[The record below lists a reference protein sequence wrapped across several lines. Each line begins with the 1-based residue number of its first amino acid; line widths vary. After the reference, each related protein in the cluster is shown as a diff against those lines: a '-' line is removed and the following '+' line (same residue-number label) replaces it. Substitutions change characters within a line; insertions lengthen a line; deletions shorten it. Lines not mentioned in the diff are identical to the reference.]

1 MRVKMRDSRRKLAWE
16 MDFWKT
22 KGGLKKTGRKAMK
35 NVLGWMVVAMVNMTP
50 RLKCYPVVFQE
61 ESDEFPVPCVE
72 ALLLCV
78 NVLVRFLF

>member
-1 MRVKMRDSRRKLAWE
+1 
-16 MDFWKT
+16 
-22 KGGLKKTGRKAMK
+22 MK

-50 RLKCYPVVFQE
+50 YLKCHPIVYQE

-72 ALLLCV
+72 VLLLCV

>member
-1 MRVKMRDSRRKLAWE
+1 
-16 MDFWKT
+16 
-22 KGGLKKTGRKAMK
+22 MK